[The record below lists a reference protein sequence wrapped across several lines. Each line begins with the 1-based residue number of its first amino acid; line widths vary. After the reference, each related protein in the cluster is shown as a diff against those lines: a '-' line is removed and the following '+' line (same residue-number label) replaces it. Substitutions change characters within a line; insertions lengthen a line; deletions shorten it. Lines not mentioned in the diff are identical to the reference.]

1 MKFNIVSILSVIAII
16 GAVQVNAGTVRI
28 YNNDSKTHVIKI
40 KCNGSSK
47 NLQVSRSQTSSY
59 TFHSTANRCDIVG
72 GSVSFPVD
80 KLENGQ
86 SWKFKNDKAI
96 KN

>member
-1 MKFNIVSILSVIAII
+1 MYFRILSIMA
-16 GAVQVNAGTVRI
+16 AMAFAAQVNAGTVRI
-28 YNNDSKTHVIKI
+28 YNNDSQTHTVNL

-47 NLQVSRSQTSSY
+47 ELKVSASATSSY
-59 TFHSTANRCDIVG
+59 TFHSSASSCDIVG
-72 GSVSFPVD
+72 GSVSFPAS

-86 SWKFKNDKAI
+86 SWKFKNNTAT